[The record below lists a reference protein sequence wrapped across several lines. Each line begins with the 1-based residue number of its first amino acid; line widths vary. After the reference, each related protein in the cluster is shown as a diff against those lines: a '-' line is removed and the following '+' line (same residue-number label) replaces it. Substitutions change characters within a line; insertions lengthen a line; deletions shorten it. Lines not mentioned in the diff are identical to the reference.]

1 MQLAD
6 VGDLR
11 GRVPGLLP
19 GAAGGSGERG
29 HFWHEQQNTAA
40 YNFRRSIGRLAHGLS
55 PVYTRQTRSDFLQ
68 LDQHHNGGGSDKVK
82 QESTKKRSVN
92 FSTASFQ

>member
-1 MQLAD
+1 MQPAD

-29 HFWHEQQNTAA
+29 LTLARAAEHRRQQLQTI
-40 YNFRRSIGRLAHGLS
+40 YRTPS
-55 PVYTRQTRSDFLQ
+55 PRPEPRVHSSPET
-68 LDQHHNGGGSDKVK
+68 
-82 QESTKKRSVN
+82 
-92 FSTASFQ
+92 

>member
-1 MQLAD
+1 MQPAD

-29 HFWHEQQNTAA
+29 LLARAAEHRSQQ
-40 YNFRRSIGRLAHGLS
+40 L
-55 PVYTRQTRSDFLQ
+55 QDDRSD
-68 LDQHHNGGGSDKVK
+68 
-82 QESTKKRSVN
+82 
-92 FSTASFQ
+92 A